1 MVLAGV
7 SLLILGKR
15 LAQRRDADINKDFFM
30 LSLWAMGVSLV
41 SLVTMTVNNTR
52 DGSFLTYFI
61 LMWVWMGGAYTVIRW
76 QKLSVFYSTVFV
88 AVLGGQ
94 DFFAGSSGCRTYDR
108 PNIQRAT

>member
-1 MVLAGV
+1 MTVALPGVNTKMVLAGV

-61 LMWVWMGGAYTVIRW
+61 SMWVWMGGAYT
-76 QKLSVFYSTVFV
+76 
-88 AVLGGQ
+88 
-94 DFFAGSSGCRTYDR
+94 
-108 PNIQRAT
+108 